1 MKNNSWRNLA
11 AALGALLLAVSM
23 LGLVACNSNP
33 EGAAERAG
41 KKIDAALEKVGAEVE
56 KAGQKIESAA
66 DQALEKAGEGVEKAG
81 DKIEDAADKV
91 EKKIDEQVGDDDD
104 DKK

>member
-1 MKNNSWRNLA
+1 MTKNTWTKGLA
-11 AALGALLLAVSM
+11 GPSALLLVTSL
-23 LGLVACNSNP
+23 LGLAACHSDP
-33 EGAAERAG
+33 DGAAERAG

-66 DQALEKAGEGVEKAG
+66 DKALDKAGEGIEKAG

-91 EKKIDEQVGDDDD
+91 EKKIDEKVGDDDD
-104 DKK
+104 EQ